1 MCKDCAARLKM
12 ARDALFSANIGEA
25 ASHIA
30 KGAAEVLGV
39 KEKTGVVELQ
49 AKPRKKTPAAPV
61 ETKAPV
67 AQE

>member
-1 MCKDCAARLKM
+1 MCEDCAARLKM
-12 ARDALFSANIGEA
+12 ARDALFGAKIGEA
-25 ASHIA
+25 VSHIA
-30 KGAAEVLGV
+30 KGTAEILGIR
-39 KEKTGVVELQ
+39 EKTGAAELQ